1 MQEMAKGRAT
11 KVDKHLRVA
20 QLVRLI
26 SNGAVTSELIG
37 FARDNW
43 GLGRAQAERYIAEA
57 REAII
62 EDINHDR
69 KVVVAELMHGAHTIW
84 KAALKDKQY
93 NNALGAMNLI
103 SRLGGLEVK

>member
-1 MQEMAKGRAT
+1 MAKGRAT
-11 KVDKHLRVA
+11 KVDKAQRIA

-26 SNGAVTSELIG
+26 SNGAVTSELVQ
-37 FARDNW
+37 FASTSW
-43 GLGRAQAERYIAEA
+43 GVGRRQADAYIAEA
-57 REAII
+57 REIII
-62 EDINHDR
+62 EDINQDR

-84 KAALKDKQY
+84 KAALKEKQF

>member
-1 MQEMAKGRAT
+1 MGKRAT
-11 KVDKHLRVA
+11 KVDKAQRIA

-26 SNGAVTSELIG
+26 SNGAVTSEMLRY
-37 FARDNW
+37 AADQW
-43 GLGRAQAERYIAEA
+43 GLSTRQAESYIAEA
-57 REAII
+57 REVII

-84 KAALKDKQY
+84 KAALKEKQF

-103 SRLGGLEVK
+103 SRLGGLEQKP